1 MSLFKCLLV
10 ASLLSQAAPAAL
22 GEAHCPGN
30 VASLTLRLVQGTLIV
45 VAVEANHSGP
55 YDFLVDTGAQVSTID
70 VSLATELHLKP
81 QSAVGVEGAA
91 TFSRRAA
98 VSIDNLAAGD
108 HTAVNSLAV
117 VEDLAQLRAVDPR
130 IRGILGGNFL
140 QHFDMLI
147 DNGHRFL
154 CLDDS
159 GALTAEV
166 KGERIKLAE
175 PYGTEKDLPFTRPI
189 VFPARLSSLGKTP
202 VLLRLDSGTNAP
214 MLYANNASLHLVA
227 ANPSRVLKRT
237 VSGLEQRF
245 AVLRPQDVA
254 IGKSALRQV
263 SFTVPMNAIGNGRA
277 QREDGLL
284 PTIAYRRVFI
294 SCSGGFVSLDPW

>member
-45 VAVEANHSGP
+45 VAVQANHSGP

-70 VSLATELHLKP
+70 VSLAVDLHLKP
-81 QSAVGVEGAA
+81 QSTVGVEGAA
-91 TFSRRAA
+91 TFSRRVA
-98 VSIDNLAAGD
+98 VTIDTLSAGD

-117 VEDLAQLRAVDPR
+117 VEDLAQLRAADPR
-130 IRGILGGNFL
+130 VRGILGGNFL
-140 QHFDMLI
+140 QHFDILI
-147 DNGHRFL
+147 DNGHRLL

-159 GALTAEV
+159 GSLMTAV

-175 PYGTEKDLPFTRPI
+175 PYGADKDLPFTRPI
-189 VFPARLSSLGKTP
+189 VLPARLSSLGKTP
-202 VLLRLDSGTNAP
+202 LLLRLDSGSNSP
-214 MLYANNASLHLVA
+214 MLYANNPPLHMVAS
-227 ANPSRVLKRT
+227 NPSRVLKRI
-237 VSGLEQRF
+237 VSGIEQQF
-245 AVLRPQDVA
+245 AVLPPQDVK
-254 IGKSALRQV
+254 IGKNALRQV
-263 SFTVPMNAIGNGRA
+263 AFTVPMNAIGNGRA
-277 QREDGLL
+277 PREDGLL

-294 SCSGGFVSLDPW
+294 SCSAGFVSLDPW